1 MHKQGEVMSKDVK
14 TVEKPSTNNKIEE
27 GEILKESGKTDE
39 EIMETIKIVQAQR
52 NQHTENANKAKQVFE
67 KEMNMVTKAQGFVE
81 VALQMLPKEKVE
93 ELIKEQK
100 ECGYLDD
107 LPF

>member
-1 MHKQGEVMSKDVK
+1 MSKDVK
-14 TVEKPSTNNKIEE
+14 TVEKPSTNHKAEDTE
-27 GEILKESGKTDE
+27 ALKVSGKTDE

-52 NQHTENANKAKQVFE
+52 SQHMENANKAKQTFE

-93 ELIKEQK
+93 ELIKEEQ
-100 ECGYLDD
+100 ESNDS
-107 LPF
+107 

>member
-1 MHKQGEVMSKDVK
+1 MSKDTK

-52 NQHTENANKAKQVFE
+52 SQHMENANKAKQTFE

-93 ELIKEQK
+93 ELIKEEQ
-100 ECGYLDD
+100 ESDD
-107 LPF
+107 S